1 MDDAV
6 GPTPPHPDPLLRGE
20 RGKKVPRWVMPFI
33 RALER
38 TGQVREAAKDVGI
51 DWSTAYQRR
60 KAHAEFAAAWD
71 DALKAHGEG
80 VAEEE
85 AASIGFVASNPLSR
99 LARGESDLSPQGR
112 VGVGPQVKRIG
123 AERWG
128 RRKEELFFA
137 ELAATA
143 NVTRAAAA
151 AGVSTQAVYNRRLK
165 HALFRAKWEA
175 VVRTARSAIDLYL
188 VEEAKKTFEPEACGL
203 IVPASPSVSIDQA
216 IKIAQLNSRIKGDGE
231 AFSDPFAEQAALMTE
246 DDVQALRDRV
256 LLKLERLAQRRIAEK
271 IEAGWQFDEEHDAL
285 APPGW
290 VRRCP

>member
-1 MDDAV
+1 L
-6 GPTPPHPDPLLRGE
+6 T
-20 RGKKVPRWVMPFI
+20 
-33 RALER
+33 R
-38 TGQVREAAKDVGI
+38 TGKVREAAKDAGI

-60 KAHAEFAAAWD
+60 KAHADFAAAWD
-71 DALKAHGEG
+71 EALSRFRSGRAK
-80 VAEEE
+80 AEEQE
-85 AASIGFVASNPLSR
+85 IAAVRAQSPLTRLAEGESALSR
-99 LARGESDLSPQGR
+99 DGERAKMKR
-112 VGVGPQVKRIG
+112 VG

-151 AGVSTQAVYNRRLK
+151 AGVSTQAIYNRRLK

-175 VVRTARSAIDLYL
+175 VVRTARSSIDLYL

-203 IVPASPSVSIDQA
+203 IMPSSPSVSIDQA
-216 IKIAQLNSRIKGDGE
+216 IKIAQLNSRSKGDGE
-231 AFSDPFAEQAALMTE
+231 AFSDPFAEQAAMMTE
-246 DDVQALRDRV
+246 EDGQALRDRV

-290 VRRCP
+290 VRPGRD